1 MTPSISISVVPSERF
16 SADAAAGSCLVRRM
30 MDETGVDGASVA
42 RGAIGNPFIFRECSA
57 LLRGLPISPPSVAEQ
72 REAIEFQLAET
83 LKLHDAVHG
92 GRAFRK
98 FGISYA
104 NLHPMRDE
112 VRQAFIDARNM
123 QAIRE
128 ILAVWY
134 DARREWAASTP
145 REMLTDLIAAGAE
158 G

>member
-1 MTPSISISVVPSERF
+1 
-16 SADAAAGSCLVRRM
+16 M

-42 RGAIGNPFIFRECSA
+42 RGAIGNPFIFRECGA
-57 LLRGLPISPPSVAEQ
+57 LLQGLPVSPPSVAEQ

-83 LKLHDAVHG
+83 LKLHDPVHA
-92 GRAFRK
+92 GRVFRK

-112 VRQAFIDARNM
+112 VRQAFINAMNT
-123 QAIRE
+123 QAVRE

-134 DARREWAASTP
+134 EADREWPPPTAC
-145 REMLTDLIAAGAE
+145 EMRTDLIAARAE
-158 G
+158 H